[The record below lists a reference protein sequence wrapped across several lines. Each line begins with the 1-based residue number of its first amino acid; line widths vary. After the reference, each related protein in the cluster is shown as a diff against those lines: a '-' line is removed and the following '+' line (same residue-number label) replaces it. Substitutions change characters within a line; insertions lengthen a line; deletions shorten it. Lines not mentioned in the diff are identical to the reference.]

1 MNPSFNVAQRNRWT
15 VIQVTGDVDVY
26 TAAKLRAQIVDLIDE
41 GRLHLVVD
49 MEAVTF
55 IDSTGL
61 GVLVGVLKRLRA
73 VSGELRLVATGDHVL
88 RLLRITG
95 LHRILGTYPSAEEA
109 AAGGVA
115 TPEVVRSS
123 GKP

>member
-1 MNPSFNVAQRNRWT
+1 VAPSFNITELNRWT

-26 TAAKLRAQIVDLIDE
+26 SAPKLRAQIVDLIDE
-41 GRLHLVVD
+41 GRSQLVVD

-61 GVLVGVLKRLRA
+61 GVLVGTLKRLRA
-73 VSGELRLVATGDHVL
+73 SSGELRLVATGDHVL

-95 LHRILGTYPSAEEA
+95 LHRILGAYPSAEEA
-109 AAGGVA
+109 AAGGAA
-115 TPEVVRSS
+115 TPEVVRTG
-123 GKP
+123 GKQ